1 MSDLNHSLFSL
12 GKITRPHGIAGEV
25 KVQTPPEFLTAL
37 EGIKQVYLRF
47 PSARFP
53 NAQPVP
59 YKIRSYRLH
68 QDAVLL
74 KFFKVVTRNDSE
86 VLRGAEVLI
95 APDDLPTLPEGQYY
109 AHQLIGMAV
118 QREGGEVLGTLSE
131 VLATGSNDVYIV
143 KKPDDTEL
151 LLPVL
156 ESVVRKIDSQ
166 KRVITVVVPEG
177 LE

>member
-1 MSDLNHSLFSL
+1 VSDLNHSLFSL

-47 PSARFP
+47 P

-74 KFFKVVTRNDSE
+74 KFFKVVTRNHSE
-86 VLRGAEVLI
+86 ALRGAEVLI
-95 APDDLPTLPEGQYY
+95 ASDDLPRLSEGQYY

-131 VLATGSNDVYIV
+131 VLATGSNDVYVV

-156 ESVVRKIDSQ
+156 ESVVRKIDLQ
-166 KRVITVVVPEG
+166 KRVITVLVPEG